1 MVFMNIACDV
11 VGVFI
16 NIPCGVVR
24 VFKKHILLD
33 IFYPC
38 VLWVHIL
45 IIPLSVWV
53 LGTIGLLDSIHP
65 SVCLSVSNTFVSRP
79 HLTNSK
85 FSVCMHLGMAECRI
99 PFWGHCNLGF

>member
-1 MVFMNIACDV
+1 MPFFFKSMVTLICSLSRRINFYSRSCGGVFINIAYGVVGVFINMSCGV

-38 VLWVHIL
+38 VL
-45 IIPLSVWV
+45 
-53 LGTIGLLDSIHP
+53 
-65 SVCLSVSNTFVSRP
+65 
-79 HLTNSK
+79 
-85 FSVCMHLGMAECRI
+85 
-99 PFWGHCNLGF
+99 